1 MFFFQNPAKDI
12 AFMCDYDDKIKIC
25 VDQYCSELTDREL
38 DIEKAAWRF
47 NCGKE
52 GGEEPVEE
60 ETGGDCGNIFEKFA
74 DVFDESGRWK
84 WYQDGWKKA
93 WNVDLAE
100 LEGDFTNLTF
110 LKLSRFISIL

>member
-1 MFFFQNPAKDI
+1 
-12 AFMCDYDDKIKIC
+12 MCDYDDKIKIC

-38 DIEKAAWRF
+38 DIDKAAWRF

-60 ETGGDCGNIFEKFA
+60 ETGGDCVNIFEKFA

-84 WYQDGWKKA
+84 WYQDGWKQT

-100 LEGDFTNLTF
+100 LEGDLTSFTI
-110 LKLSRFISIL
+110 LKLRRYFYFAITSEF